1 MDLQNGVDHSV
12 LLDFTNDMAILS
24 AALKRKRNFH
34 LTEEETSAF
43 RRITETELTKL
54 VHPDWSKPFRVHTDA
69 SGHSISSILVHS
81 GILGWC
87 DNYHILRISKL
98 TPDRHN

>member
-24 AALKRKRNFH
+24 AALKRKRHFH
-34 LTEEETSAF
+34 LTEEEENAF
-43 RRITETELTKL
+43 LRITQTELTML

-69 SGHSISSILVHS
+69 SGHSISSILSQDH
-81 GILGWC
+81 GIIAHAG
-87 DNYHILRISKL
+87 RKL
-98 TPDRHN
+98 SEREQKRAI